1 MPERIRFGLIGLGR
15 HGLRYATHLL
25 ETNPFTELTAVSRQD
40 VQRGK
45 EFAHSHHLH
54 YFQNPRDLI
63 HHSQV
68 DAVILVIPPEA
79 VLPLAL
85 EAIQA
90 HKPLIVEKPLSTSS
104 SQARQIV
111 EAARVHQVPLMTAQ
125 TLRLDPLIRQ
135 MKQSSGEV
143 GTWKYLVLT
152 QRLEC
157 RPSAFPKQSRAY
169 QGVLL
174 QIGIH
179 LLDLVRYLTDQEVHK
194 VRCELDR
201 TSDEEP
207 EGRALVSVVTQKGLS
222 CLLDI
227 SRVSPTRVTRAEI
240 IGERGQLIGDWT
252 KRELSLLTP
261 GRTPHTESL
270 PSAQT
275 ILLVISEFVSALR
288 ENKPMSITGT
298 DGLRAVEIADACYES
313 AEKDQWVYLN
323 PTSIS

>member
-1 MPERIRFGLIGLGR
+1 MQKRIRFGLIGLGR

-25 ETNPFTELTAVSRQD
+25 ETNPFAELTAVSRQD
-40 VQRGK
+40 VQRGQ
-45 EFAHSHHLH
+45 EFAQSHHLY

-90 HKPLIVEKPLSTSS
+90 SKPLIVEKPLTTSS

-111 EAARVHQVPLMTAQ
+111 EAARVHHVPLMTAQ
-125 TLRLDPLIRQ
+125 TLRLDPLLRQ

-157 RPSAFPKQSRAY
+157 RPSAFPKQRPEY
-169 QGVLL
+169 QGALL

-179 LLDLVRYLTDQEVHK
+179 LLDLVRYLTDQEIQK
-194 VRCELDR
+194 VRCELDQP
-201 TSDEEP
+201 SAEAP
-207 EGRALVSVVTQKGLS
+207 EGRALVSIVTQKGLS
-222 CLLDI
+222 CLLDV

-252 KRELSLLTP
+252 KREISLLTP

-275 ILLVISEFVSALR
+275 IPLVLSEFVTALR
-288 ENKPMSITGT
+288 ENRPMPITGT

-313 AEKDQWVYLN
+313 AKRDHWVYLSPN
-323 PTSIS
+323 PI